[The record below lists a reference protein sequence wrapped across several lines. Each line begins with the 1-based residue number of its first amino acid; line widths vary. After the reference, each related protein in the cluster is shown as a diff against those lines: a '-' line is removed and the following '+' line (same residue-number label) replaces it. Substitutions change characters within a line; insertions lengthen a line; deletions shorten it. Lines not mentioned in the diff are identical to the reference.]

1 MSVLSPPQ
9 ATPELSLIVP
19 AYNEA
24 ILLDS
29 TVRRLHAVVS
39 GLNVTYEIIIVDDG
53 SSDGTAA
60 IADRLAATLASTRVH
75 HQTNAGIGGAFRAGA
90 GLASGDYLMLWPAD
104 MIPIESDLTPY
115 LTEFGQADAI
125 VGCRSYRAGYNPLM
139 RINAWLY
146 PKLVASLFDLHLRDV
161 NWIHAYRRELFQ
173 PLNLTQNGIP
183 MLAETLVRLRDAGAT
198 FVEVEV
204 QMRPRTAGVPSAAS
218 LRVMARTLQGLLA
231 FWCTWRKESS
241 ARPT

>member
-1 MSVLSPPQ
+1 MSVLSPRR

-29 TVRRLHAVVS
+29 TVRRLHAVVA
-39 GLNVTYEIIIVDDG
+39 GLKVTYEIIIVDDG

-60 IADRLAATLASTRVH
+60 IADRLAETLASTRVH

-90 GLASGDYLMLWPAD
+90 GLAAGDYLMLWPAD

-115 LTEFGQADAI
+115 FTKFGQADAI

-139 RINAWLY
+139 RLNAWLY

-161 NWIHAYRRELFQ
+161 NWIHAYRRDLF
-173 PLNLTQNGIP
+173 LRLDLTQSGIP
-183 MLAETLVRLRDAGAT
+183 MLAETLVCLRDAGAT

-204 QMRPRTAGVPSAAS
+204 QMRPRTAGAPSAAS
-218 LRVMARTLQGLLA
+218 LRVMIRTLQGLLA
-231 FWCTWRKESS
+231 FWCTWRRK
-241 ARPT
+241 RPFPPP